1 MQQSPLKQAAPSQR
15 YFQQQGMMASMGIGG
30 LPVGSINAIDQR
42 MPMLSDTKNAMAS
55 GMPFLP
61 RDTWRVGSSNSSNSN
76 EFYVMCVL

>member
-1 MQQSPLKQAAPSQR
+1 MQQSPLKQTAPSQR

-42 MPMLSDTKNAMAS
+42 MPMLSDTKNAMAP

-61 RDTWRVGSSNSSNSN
+61 RDTWRVGFSNSSNSN
-76 EFYVMCVL
+76 EF